1 MPRLDYPAGYSP
13 MASRSLV
20 TELVKPPKIGE
31 TLAQVLMALLVL
43 LGIALFL
50 PWQQNIRADGAI
62 VPLRPDERPQEIPA
76 TVGGRI
82 AKWYVQEGQIV
93 KAGDT
98 ILQLAEANSKYFDP
112 QTLARLEEQVDA
124 KLGSVRASSQKVGA
138 LENQIG
144 ALEAGLRIS
153 LSKARNKVKQTQA
166 KVKAEQAELNAQR
179 QALAI
184 GKRQL
189 AGFDSLYKQG
199 LRSLTEL
206 ENRQNRVIEIQN
218 KYLAAEQK
226 LDQAQTE
233 EILAVQE
240 LTSLEAEYLD
250 KISKAESEQSSS
262 LSYVAQTEG
271 ELAKMRTEL
280 SSMRLRADFFFVKA
294 SREGIVSR
302 TLKAGVGEIIKEGE
316 AIVTIAPR
324 TPTLAVELYLRPIDL
339 PLVRAGTPV
348 RVEFEGWPALQFSGW
363 PNASVGTFA
372 GRVYAVDFA
381 AQTNGTF
388 RILAVPDSTQEP
400 WPMALRTGTRAQSW
414 AMLKTV
420 PVWYEVWRQL
430 NGFPPDYSIQK
441 EGVLRTGKDDKAK
454 GKDKGSSPK
463 KEGGEDEK

>member
-1 MPRLDYPAGYSP
+1 MI
-13 MASRSLV
+13 ASRSVV
-20 TELVKPPKIGE
+20 TELVKPPQIAR
-31 TLAQVLMALLVL
+31 TLAHIL
-43 LGIALFL
+43 LGLLALGVIALFL

-62 VPLRPDERPQEIPA
+62 VPLKPDERPQEIPA

-82 AKWYVQEGQIV
+82 ARWYVQEGQIV

-98 ILQLAEANSKYFDP
+98 ILQLSEANSKYFDP
-112 QTLARLEEQVDA
+112 NVLARLEDQVNA
-124 KLGSVRASSQKVGA
+124 KLGSVRASTQKVGA

-144 ALEAGLRIS
+144 ALEAGLTIS
-153 LSKARNKVKQTQA
+153 LAKARNKVKQTQA
-166 KVKAEQAELNAQR
+166 KVRSEQAELNAQK

-206 ENRQNRVIEIQN
+206 ENRQNKVIEIQN

-233 EILAVQE
+233 EIIAVQE

-271 ELAKMRTEL
+271 DLAKMRTEL
-280 SSMRLRADFFFVKA
+280 ASMRVRADFFFVKA

-324 TPTLAVELYLRPIDL
+324 RPTLAVELYLRPIDL
-339 PLVRAGTPV
+339 PLVRAGTPI

-372 GRVYAVDFA
+372 GRIYSVDFA
-381 AQTNGTF
+381 AQADGTF

-400 WPMALRTGTRAQSW
+400 WPAALRTGTRAQSW

-420 PVWYEVWRQL
+420 QVWYEVWRQL
-430 NGFPPDYSIQK
+430 NGFPPEYSIQK
-441 EGVLRTGKDDKAK
+441 EGILRSGKADKKKAEPK
-454 GKDKGSSPK
+454 SSDKKK
-463 KEGGEDEK
+463 KEEDEK